1 MIVVSQKKQ
10 RYHLEELGQKNRKI
24 YISFLDRWVCVGK
37 YRSIMRTTQVMSELY
52 DASVSGKAEF
62 YMPEE

>member
-10 RYHLEELGQKNRKI
+10 RYYLEKFGQRNKKICLNFLNRWI
-24 YISFLDRWVCVGK
+24 CVGK

-52 DASVSGKAEF
+52 DAFVSGETEF
-62 YMPEE
+62 QMPEK

>member
-1 MIVVSQKKQ
+1 MNF
-10 RYHLEELGQKNRKI
+10 LNRWI
-24 YISFLDRWVCVGK
+24 CVGK

-52 DASVSGKAEF
+52 DAFVSGEIEF